1 MAIGLSSVQDAISKV
16 TGDSVAKSK
25 PAGKIL
31 RYPLDIDENDGQ
43 ELMRFAIVDRK
54 SLEEQR
60 SIYLYTPPGVAIPD
74 AASYNQ
80 ADLGLIGGAGQSL
93 TDAFASDNVTE
104 DESLQKNTI
113 GDLIGAVTTKAAKAS
128 GPIGEAGLIA
138 AGTASNPYTN
148 VAFTGTTLR
157 SFNFTFKMVAESRDE
172 AEQVRLIENTFRKF
186 LYPKQ
191 QGTDYLLEYPPFFK
205 IEFIRL
211 SGGDAAPNKNMPFIH
226 YSYLL
231 NMNTTFNA
239 GTNLY
244 HTEGQPTEVD
254 LSLTFQES
262 KALIREDL
270 YTDVDA
276 YDSAEYTRVYSGPS
290 RIPPNTTSGD
300 S

>member
-1 MAIGLSSVQDAISKV
+1 
-16 TGDSVAKSK
+16 
-25 PAGKIL
+25 
-31 RYPLDIDENDGQ
+31 
-43 ELMRFAIVDRK
+43 
-54 SLEEQR
+54 
-60 SIYLYTPPGVAIPD
+60 
-74 AASYNQ
+74 
-80 ADLGLIGGAGQSL
+80 
-93 TDAFASDNVTE
+93 
-104 DESLQKNTI
+104 
-113 GDLIGAVTTKAAKAS
+113 
-128 GPIGEAGLIA
+128 
-138 AGTASNPYTN
+138 
-148 VAFTGTTLR
+148 
-157 SFNFTFKMVAESRDE
+157 MVAESRDE

-211 SGGDAAPNKNMPFIH
+211 SGVDAEPNKNMPIIH